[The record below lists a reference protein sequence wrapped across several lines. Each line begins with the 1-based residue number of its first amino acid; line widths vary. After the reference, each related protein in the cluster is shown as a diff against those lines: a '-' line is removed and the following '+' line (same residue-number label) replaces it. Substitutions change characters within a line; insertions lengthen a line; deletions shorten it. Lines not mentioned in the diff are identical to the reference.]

1 MKLDFL
7 LRKPTT
13 VAENLYGRSVRAVL
27 AVDGPFAKPVVGY
40 RLSPGAIGVDEI
52 TVEVLQASGQAR
64 VDADAIMIP
73 VNAQAR
79 RITGLDVAAGGRLEN
94 IRLNGDLAIKGPRIL
109 SDNMKIRS
117 DRIDATAILIADMS
131 KGLYTGALEGRV
143 NNYRIESVG
152 ILNQKRKST
161 RLNSS

>member
-1 MKLDFL
+1 MIRRPPRSTRTDTLF
-7 LRKPTT
+7 PYTT
-13 VAENLYGRSVRAVL
+13 LFRS
-27 AVDGPFAKPVVGY
+27 VDGPFAKPVVGD
-40 RLSPGAIGVDEI
+40 RLTGGAIGVDEI
-52 TVEVLQASGQAR
+52 TVEGLQASGQAR

-117 DRIDATAILIADMS
+117 DRINATAILIADMS
-131 KGLYTGALEGRV
+131 KGLYTG
-143 NNYRIESVG
+143 
-152 ILNQKRKST
+152 
-161 RLNSS
+161 

>member
-1 MKLDFL
+1 
-7 LRKPTT
+7 
-13 VAENLYGRSVRAVL
+13 
-27 AVDGPFAKPVVGY
+27 
-40 RLSPGAIGVDEI
+40 
-52 TVEVLQASGQAR
+52 
-64 VDADAIMIP
+64 MIP

-143 NNYRIESVG
+143 HNYRIESVG
-152 ILNQKRKST
+152 NLTLETQAALDPPPNEGFTPNGRGPRRQPAQ
-161 RLNSS
+161 NG

>member
-1 MKLDFL
+1 
-7 LRKPTT
+7 
-13 VAENLYGRSVRAVL
+13 
-27 AVDGPFAKPVVGY
+27 
-40 RLSPGAIGVDEI
+40 
-52 TVEVLQASGQAR
+52 
-64 VDADAIMIP
+64 MIP

-131 KGLYTGALEGRV
+131 KGLYTGALRSEEHTSELQSLM
-143 NNYRIESVG
+143 RISYAVFC
-152 ILNQKRKST
+152 LKKQKSINK
-161 RLNSS
+161 NI

>member
-40 RLSPGAIGVDEI
+40 RLTAGAIGFDEI
-52 TVEVLQASGQAR
+52 TVEGLQASGQAR

-117 DRIDATAILIADMS
+117 EEHTSELQSLMRISYAD
-131 KGLYTGALEGRV
+131 LC
-143 NNYRIESVG
+143 
-152 ILNQKRKST
+152 LNKK
-161 RLNSS
+161 

>member
-40 RLSPGAIGVDEI
+40 RLTAGAIGFDEI
-52 TVEVLQASGQAR
+52 TVEGLQASGQAR

-73 VNAQAR
+73 VTAQAR
-79 RITGLDVAAGGRLEN
+79 RIN
-94 IRLNGDLAIKGPRIL
+94 
-109 SDNMKIRS
+109 RS
-117 DRIDATAILIADMS
+117 ETRRDG
-131 KGLYTGALEGRV
+131 KECV
-143 NNYRIESVG
+143 
-152 ILNQKRKST
+152 ST
-161 RLNSS
+161 CRFQWST

>member
-1 MKLDFL
+1 MLCCFFSSRRRHTRCAL
-7 LRKPTT
+7 VTGVQTCALPIST

-40 RLSPGAIGVDEI
+40 RLTAGAIGFDEI
-52 TVEVLQASGQAR
+52 TVEGLQASGQAR

-131 KGLYTGALEGRV
+131 KEIGRAHV
-143 NNYRIESVG
+143 
-152 ILNQKRKST
+152 
-161 RLNSS
+161 

>member
-1 MKLDFL
+1 MRISDWSSDVCSSDL
-7 LRKPTT
+7 
-13 VAENLYGRSVRAVL
+13 
-27 AVDGPFAKPVVGY
+27 Y
-40 RLSPGAIGVDEI
+40 RLTAGAIGFDEI
-52 TVEVLQASGQAR
+52 TVEGLQASGQAR

-117 DRIDATAILIADMS
+117 DRIDATAILKI
-131 KGLYTGALEGRV
+131 GRAHV
-143 NNYRIESVG
+143 
-152 ILNQKRKST
+152 
-161 RLNSS
+161 